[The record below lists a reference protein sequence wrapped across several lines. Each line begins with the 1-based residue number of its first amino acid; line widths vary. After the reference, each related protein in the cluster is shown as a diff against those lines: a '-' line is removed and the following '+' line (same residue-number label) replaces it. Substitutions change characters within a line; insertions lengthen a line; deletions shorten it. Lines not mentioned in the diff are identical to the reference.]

1 MQRDKVLSII
11 TIACFCSIIL
21 IPIGIA
27 LMWFMTSWQKKRKI
41 IISSASG
48 LLYIALV
55 SLILLLEPSYNT
67 GGVSLPFKY
76 SGGETAY
83 DAPAN
88 PGRPSKKEKKISPA
102 ADKKEKSEKSSDQP
116 DEERVPRSVK
126 RQSGRSLGRAFYVFL
141 FFLVILILV
150 LWRNFRAAGKKTDYE
165 NPYVDTHLYKL
176 PLTAES
182 KTPLVHFQR
191 LKLNQNEKIL
201 YATETVQKD
210 NEGDF
215 VVTDKRVAIFSK
227 TGISELPLSSLSAV
241 LSVSN
246 SVMQLTAAGEDGEQK
261 YYIFLPENQM
271 KYALAIIRWIA
282 TSPRSSQ

>member
-1 MQRDKVLSII
+1 M
-11 TIACFCSIIL
+11 
-21 IPIGIA
+21 
-27 LMWFMTSWQKKRKI
+27 
-41 IISSASG
+41 
-48 LLYIALV
+48 
-55 SLILLLEPSYNT
+55 
-67 GGVSLPFKY
+67 
-76 SGGETAY
+76 
-83 DAPAN
+83 
-88 PGRPSKKEKKISPA
+88 
-102 ADKKEKSEKSSDQP
+102 
-116 DEERVPRSVK
+116 
-126 RQSGRSLGRAFYVFL
+126 
-141 FFLVILILV
+141 ILILV
-150 LWRNFRAAGKKTDYE
+150 LWRNFRAAGKKTEYE

-246 SVMQLTAAGEDGEQK
+246 SVMQLTAAGEEGELK
-261 YYIFLPENQM
+261 YYVFLPESQM
-271 KYALAIIRWIA
+271 KYALAIVRWA
-282 TSPRSSQ
+282 FGKVTA

>member
-11 TIACFCSIIL
+11 TIACFCSIVL
-21 IPIGIA
+21 IPIGLA
-27 LMWFMTSWQKKRKI
+27 LMWFMTAWKKKRKI
-41 IISSASG
+41 IITGAGS
-48 LLYIALV
+48 LLYIAIVAFVLF
-55 SLILLLEPSYNT
+55 LEPSYNT

-83 DAPAN
+83 DATAR
-88 PGRPSKKEKKISPA
+88 PGRPSKKEKKISPTS
-102 ADKKEKSEKSSDQP
+102 DKKEKSEKQSDQP

-150 LWRNFRAAGKKTDYE
+150 LWRNFRAAGKKTEYE

-191 LKLNQNEKIL
+191 LKLKQNEKIL

-215 VVTDKRVAIFSK
+215 VVTDQRAVIFTKSG
-227 TGISELPLSSLSAV
+227 TSELPLSSLSAV

-246 SVMQLTAAGEDGEQK
+246 SVMQLTAAGEEGEQK
-261 YYIFLPENQM
+261 YYVFLPENQM